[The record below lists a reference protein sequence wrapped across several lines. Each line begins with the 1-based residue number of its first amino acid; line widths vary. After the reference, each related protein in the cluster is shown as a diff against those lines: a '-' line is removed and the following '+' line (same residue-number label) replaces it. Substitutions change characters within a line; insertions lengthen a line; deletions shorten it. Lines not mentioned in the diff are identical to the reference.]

1 MTKKYEVG
9 ELKSLVIQHRDS
21 GKIAIACYGNQ
32 CDDFIISIE
41 EKTEEGAPKVQG
53 LWGKPLEEDTE
64 C

>member
-1 MTKKYEVG
+1 MTKKYEAG

-41 EKTEEGAPKVQG
+41 EKIEEGAPEVQG
-53 LWGKPLEEDTE
+53 LWGKPLDNVEK

>member
-1 MTKKYEVG
+1 MIKKYEVG

-32 CDDFIISIE
+32 CDNFIISIE
-41 EKTEEGAPKVQG
+41 ENRLMGHLIFRD
-53 LWGKPLEEDTE
+53 LWDKPLEEDTE